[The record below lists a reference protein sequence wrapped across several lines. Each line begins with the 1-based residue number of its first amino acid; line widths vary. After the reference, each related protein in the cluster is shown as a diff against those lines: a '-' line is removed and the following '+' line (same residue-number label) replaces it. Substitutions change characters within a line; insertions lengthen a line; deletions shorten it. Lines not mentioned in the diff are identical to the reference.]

1 MSERPLPEPATAF
14 AQHGNLL
21 NEAIRRDI
29 TDLNRLFLDCAL
41 DAHLDEDPWFR
52 LPTAARDR
60 LQKASL
66 EMRDRAAC
74 SPVTLFELDLPFGD
88 WPRDGVAEVDA
99 AAAVTHGSQA
109 ERRRSFGV
117 IVLQVVRRM
126 ADSLPLS
133 TRIAF
138 GLGPAAEGRARA
150 LTLAESYRLAGWSG
164 LIRPRWPG
172 YEHYWHALVDA
183 AMDPATGVLH
193 WAYSTGLCLLGQC
206 ERQPATL
213 SYGPRRLARP
223 AHRRASS
230 PAGGNSSDVPC

>member
-1 MSERPLPEPATAF
+1 MSERALPEPTSAPT
-14 AQHGNLL
+14 QHGNLL

-41 DAHLDEDPWFR
+41 DARLDEDPWFR
-52 LPTAARDR
+52 LPESARRRLHAAPQD
-60 LQKASL
+60 A
-66 EMRDRAAC
+66 RDRAAC

-88 WPRDGVAEVDA
+88 WPGDRVAETHLA
-99 AAAVTHGSQA
+99 ATPRADT

-126 ADSLPLS
+126 ADNVPLS

-150 LTLAESYRLAGWSG
+150 LTLGESYRLACWSG

-183 AMDPATGVLH
+183 ATDPAGGVLH

-213 SYGPRRLARP
+213 R
-223 AHRRASS
+223 
-230 PAGGNSSDVPC
+230 